1 MDEAER
7 VFREDA
13 ERWRQRYEELRQKCG
28 SVDLTEHQ
36 RVVAALEVRT
46 ALRLRGPQQSYL
58 LNAETG
64 RRQWAAT
71 PERRCEC
78 GGCRIC
84 N

>member
-36 RVVAALEVRT
+36 RVVAALEV
-46 ALRLRGPQQSYL
+46 S
-58 LNAETG
+58 
-64 RRQWAAT
+64 
-71 PERRCEC
+71 ERVNRARSCL
-78 GGCRIC
+78 
-84 N
+84 